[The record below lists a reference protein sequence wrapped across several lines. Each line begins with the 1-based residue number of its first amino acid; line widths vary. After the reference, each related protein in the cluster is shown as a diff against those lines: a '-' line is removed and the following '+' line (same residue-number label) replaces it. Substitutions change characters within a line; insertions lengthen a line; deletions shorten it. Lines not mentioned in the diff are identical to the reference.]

1 LLYKYAKSD
10 NDNLILW
17 LEERIYKLERDEAA
31 FLQSIKNI
39 NSKQST
45 SINQFLMHQQRNAAV
60 PTHEDFIKKKKV
72 HQQTREIVSTTLK
85 LSDLIQQAI
94 ARSTQQ
100 LYSQP
105 IEVTMPVDAETTVLG
120 TVTIN
125 VN

>member
-1 LLYKYAKSD
+1 
-10 NDNLILW
+10 
-17 LEERIYKLERDEAA
+17 
-31 FLQSIKNI
+31 
-39 NSKQST
+39 
-45 SINQFLMHQQRNAAV
+45 
-60 PTHEDFIKKKKV
+60 V

-105 IEVTMPVDAETTVLG
+105 IEVTIPVDTETTVLG